1 MRIQR
6 IVVVLHEL
14 GVCFDEEGRPH
25 SSKTNELIT
34 MENLE
39 LDPVVLVTAIT
50 RYVGFECLYQQQVQM
65 KMKTDYSFEE
75 IKIPLRADCKDCV
88 QSSIFATK
96 GGRCVHSVTYRLFG
110 FGNVGVSDSLWWDV
124 SWNLES

>member
-50 RYVGFECLYQQQVQM
+50 RYVGFECLYQ
-65 KMKTDYSFEE
+65 
-75 IKIPLRADCKDCV
+75 
-88 QSSIFATK
+88 
-96 GGRCVHSVTYRLFG
+96 
-110 FGNVGVSDSLWWDV
+110 
-124 SWNLES
+124 